1 MPGLTISEV
10 ARRAGVRAST
20 LRYYEQIGI
29 LPAPQRVSGWRRYD
43 TTVLHRLA
51 VIQRARDTG
60 FTLKEIRQLF
70 SGFRADTPASE
81 RWRRLSEQKL
91 VELDAMM
98 KRVRTMHDLLR
109 RMRHCPCETL
119 DQCGKRM
126 VERAGAGGLR

>member
-1 MPGLTISEV
+1 MSGLTISEV

-29 LPAPQRVSGWRRYD
+29 LPAPQRVSGQRRYD

-98 KRVRTMHDLLR
+98 ERVKTMHDLLR
-109 RMRHCPCETL
+109 RMRNCPCETL

-126 VERAGAGGLR
+126 VERAGAGGVR